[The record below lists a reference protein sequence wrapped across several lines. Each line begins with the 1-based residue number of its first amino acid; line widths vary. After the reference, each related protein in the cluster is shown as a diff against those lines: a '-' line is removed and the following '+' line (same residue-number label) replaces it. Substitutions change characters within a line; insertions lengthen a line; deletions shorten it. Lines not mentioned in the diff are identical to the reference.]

1 MKTHESRADVL
12 YCCSASLLIAS
23 IYSTVISY
31 VNFIILIIAK
41 ELSSNKTVI
50 LAIMT
55 MIVCLEG
62 GSLLVDSARSTGG
75 GFCDR
80 EEQISKH

>member
-1 MKTHESRADVL
+1 M
-12 YCCSASLLIAS
+12 IAS
-23 IYSTVISY
+23 FINSKHSTIISY
-31 VNFIILIIAK
+31 IILIIAK

-62 GSLLVDSARSTGG
+62 GSLLVDSVGPTGG
-75 GFCDR
+75 GLCDR